1 MVFIH
6 GNISRCNGCKGHI
19 KRGEDGKPL
28 PAPGDLVLRHPE
40 YVVYQNPKTGL
51 FRQSCDKRNV
61 YYHPQRTCVAPN
73 FLNFVPEQHIHV
85 DLATIDKLSR
95 EHKELLSVSL
105 DLTSKQCF
113 LFVVSFYVL
122 HNPRL
127 ISSFLV
133 FRVDYSCE
141 LELSR
146 A

>member
-1 MVFIH
+1 MTSAMCTTTH
-6 GNISRCNGCKGHI
+6 R
-19 KRGEDGKPL
+19 R
-28 PAPGDLVLRHPE
+28 
-40 YVVYQNPKTGL
+40 
-51 FRQSCDKRNV
+51 
-61 YYHPQRTCVAPN
+61 VAPN